1 MNISTQHTIQV
12 HDSSALFTCVVTD
25 TNGEFGDPKHVVNLN
40 LPYKTGPWEWFY
52 GAEYIGPVSNEKHFG
67 GDTTTYRGSTVRVVI
82 SAPAVIY
89 HAVSLTRDFKD
100 AEVKATL
107 GVANLTDK
115 HPPQV
120 TTLNLGEFDTQ
131 GNSAFY
137 SQYDWIGRRFFLN
150 LKKTF

>member
-1 MNISTQHTIQV
+1 M
-12 HDSSALFTCVVTD
+12 HDSSALFTGVVTD
-25 TNGEFGDPKHVVNLN
+25 TNGQFGDPKHVGNLN
-40 LPYKTGPWEWFY
+40 LTYETGPWEFYY
-52 GAEYIGPVSNEKHFG
+52 GAEYVGPVSNEKHFG

-82 SAPAVIY
+82 KADAVIY
-89 HAVSLTRDFKD
+89 HAISATREFKD
-100 AEVKATL
+100 AGLKATL

-120 TTLNLGEFDTQ
+120 TTLNLGELDTQ

-150 LKKTF
+150 LKKAF